1 MKLKEY
7 SSTNVKEIF
16 QCTCLSAKNL
26 FSGLNIDKFCLNH
39 VKADTAIFTI
49 YNKISENGW
58 KGTVVI
64 DAEDT
69 DIYVQVAYVPQKLS
83 GERLIKKK
91 NIYVESRALFTTAM
105 AHVIIQLH
113 VMTVVITTGFY
124 GHGKKSRHKKSYEKL
139 RSMSSVTWM
148 RDVLPIPA
156 HVLNNLKTFVIR
168 YVYGSKVLGC
178 AEAWATQW
186 EKLKK
191 KSMQR
196 LMPDEDIRG

>member
-7 SSTNVKEIF
+7 SSTNVKKIF

-26 FSGLNIDKFCLNH
+26 FSGLNIDEFCLNH

-69 DIYVQVAYVPQKLS
+69 DIYVQVAYVSQKVS

-91 NIYVESRALFTTAM
+91 NTYIDSRALFTTAM

-113 VMTVVITTGFY
+113 VMTGCDHNCGFY
-124 GHGKKSRHKKSYEKL
+124 GHGKKKA
-139 RSMSSVTWM
+139 
-148 RDVLPIPA
+148 DI
-156 HVLNNLKTFVIR
+156 
-168 YVYGSKVLGC
+168 
-178 AEAWATQW
+178 
-186 EKLKK
+186 KK
-191 KSMQR
+191 KVMKSSEARVLLHECVTCFQFQ
-196 LMPDEDIRG
+196 LMC

>member
-1 MKLKEY
+1 
-7 SSTNVKEIF
+7 
-16 QCTCLSAKNL
+16 
-26 FSGLNIDKFCLNH
+26 
-39 VKADTAIFTI
+39 
-49 YNKISENGW
+49 
-58 KGTVVI
+58 
-64 DAEDT
+64 
-69 DIYVQVAYVPQKLS
+69 
-83 GERLIKKK
+83 
-91 NIYVESRALFTTAM
+91 
-105 AHVIIQLH
+105 
-113 VMTVVITTGFY
+113 
-124 GHGKKSRHKKSYEKL
+124 
-139 RSMSSVTWM
+139 M